1 MTTNPITTETNT
13 MNDNTNMTHH
23 PETYAYVV
31 TDYDCDGVMDS
42 IYSPAAFAAQ
52 KYHDASEAAGMTR
65 ATFEAYVLAR
75 LTAFE
80 RGHWEGHGYIGHIG
94 GQRFRMPRTMPTIRV
109 A

>member
-1 MTTNPITTETNT
+1 MTTDPITTGATT
-13 MNDNTNMTHH
+13 MNDN
-23 PETYAYVV
+23 
-31 TDYDCDGVMDS
+31 
-42 IYSPAAFAAQ
+42 
-52 KYHDASEAAGMTR
+52 ASEAAGMTR